1 MRFSRVF
8 AHKAAPPILPVSRR
22 IRRSTR
28 VPRKVVI
35 EVQDSAESLPGMTIM
50 VNLHGALIST
60 STQLNIGMTIS
71 VYVYLTDKRAKAQV
85 VYIDPENPM
94 RCGIELHESRNI
106 WGVSLPPADWGEA
119 PLPHEKP
126 SVAFSGCDYATLP
139 SRALF

>member
-8 AHKAAPPILPVSRR
+8 AHKAAPLILPVSRR
-22 IRRSTR
+22 TRRSTR

-60 STQLNIGMTIS
+60 STQLNTGMTIS
-71 VYVYLTDKRAKAQV
+71 VYVHLTDKRAKAQV

-94 RCGIELHESRNI
+94 RCGIELHRPRNI
-106 WGVSLPPADWGEA
+106 WGVSLPPDDWEEA
-119 PLPHEKP
+119 PCPREKP
-126 SVAFSGCDYATLP
+126 SVAFSGCDHAPL
-139 SRALF
+139 